1 MINLIFL
8 GDRAL
13 ALLALKEICIGKFSK
28 NLNVEIIVSDKN
40 F

>member
-13 ALLALKEICIGKFSK
+13 ALLALKEICTGKFSK
-28 NLNVEIIVSDKN
+28 NFNLELIVSDKIL
-40 F
+40 